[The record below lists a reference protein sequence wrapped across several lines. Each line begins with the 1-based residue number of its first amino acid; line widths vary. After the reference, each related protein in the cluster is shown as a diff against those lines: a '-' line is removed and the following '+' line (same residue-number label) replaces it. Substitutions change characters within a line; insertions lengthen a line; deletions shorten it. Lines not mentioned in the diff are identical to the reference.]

1 LLKLVRY
8 KPVKVMFDLEDEF
21 QAKLYDYLKKRSN
34 GSSYIR
40 TLIHSDMTGVKQQI
54 IYEPVIETKPVDIVV
69 PEQII
74 VPEHNEVEDN
84 TEDDIILDGIL

>member
-1 LLKLVRY
+1 
-8 KPVKVMFDLEDEF
+8 MFDLEDEF

-54 IYEPVIETKPVDIVV
+54 IYEPVIETKEAVKASKSSSMYSD
-69 PEQII
+69 
-74 VPEHNEVEDN
+74 
-84 TEDDIILDGIL
+84 